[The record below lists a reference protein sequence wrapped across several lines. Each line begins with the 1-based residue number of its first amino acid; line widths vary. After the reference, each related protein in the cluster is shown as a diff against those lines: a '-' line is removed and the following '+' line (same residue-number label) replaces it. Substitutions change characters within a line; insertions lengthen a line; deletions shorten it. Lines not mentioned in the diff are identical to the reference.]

1 MNLVNFNDTGI
12 AEKLLNEIHACAGLL
27 GPVKIMEVCGT
38 HTMEIGRLGLR
49 SLLPENIEL
58 VSGPGCPVCV
68 TPGAYIDAAVE
79 LALGKR
85 MHIITYGDM
94 VRVPGNEASLE
105 EAKTKGAEIHIVTS
119 PLQAIYLARENPEDA
134 FVFLAVGF
142 ETTAPA
148 TAKALIE
155 ACETNMHNLTFF
167 LSHRVVPPALAALI
181 DGKDLDISGFMLPGH
196 VSAIIGEAPYQFL
209 ADRGIPSVITG
220 FESIDILM
228 GVLDLCVMIREGS
241 PKVVNAYSRVVR
253 KEGNPLAVA
262 AYEKAFEPGNAVWR
276 GIGMILHSGLDIRKA
291 YEHFDAAK
299 KYGIILDSLEMARQP
314 SQCCCGAVLKG
325 KIKPNACPSFGSS
338 CTPRSPL
345 GPCMVSSEGSCAA
358 YFKYEMTA

>member
-1 MNLVNFNDTGI
+1 MNLVNFNDKNI
-12 AEKLLNEIHACAGLL
+12 ADKLLKEIHGCAGRLDA
-27 GPVKIMEVCGT
+27 VKIMEVCGT

-79 LALGKR
+79 LALGKQI
-85 MHIITYGDM
+85 HIITYGDM
-94 VRVPGNEASLE
+94 VRVPGNRASLE
-105 EAKTKGAEIHIVTS
+105 EAKVRGAKIHIVTS
-119 PLQAIYLARENPEDA
+119 PFQALNLARQNPDYE

-148 TAKALIE
+148 TAKALLE
-155 ACETNMHNLTFF
+155 ADETGIGNLTFF
-167 LSHRVVPPALAALI
+167 LSHRMVPPALAALI

-209 ADRGIPSVITG
+209 ADQGIPSAITG
-220 FESIDILM
+220 FEPIDILM
-228 GVLDLCVMIREGS
+228 GILDLCIMVRDGT
-241 PKVVNAYSRVVR
+241 PKVVNAYSRIVR

-262 AYEKAFEPGNAVWR
+262 AYEKTFEPGDAVWR
-276 GIGMILHSGLDIRKA
+276 GIGTIPRSGLDIRDK
-291 YEHFDAAK
+291 YKNFDAAG
-299 KYGIILDSLEMARQP
+299 KYGLSVDSPEMARQP
-314 SQCCCGAVLKG
+314 DKCRCGAVMKG
-325 KIKPNACPSFGSS
+325 KIRPNACPLFAVA
-338 CTPRSPL
+338 CTPRSPF

-358 YFKYEMTA
+358 YYKYEMTV

>member
-1 MNLVNFNDTGI
+1 MNLVNFNDKTI
-12 AEKLLNEIHACAGLL
+12 AENLLREIHACADHL
-27 GPVKIMEVCGT
+27 GTVKFMEVCGT

-85 MHIITYGDM
+85 IHIITYGDM
-94 VRVPGNEASLE
+94 VRVPGNKASLE
-105 EAKTKGAEIHIVTS
+105 EAKAAGGKIHVVTS
-119 PLQAIYLARENPEDA
+119 PLQALNLALQNPDDE

-148 TAKALIE
+148 TAKALLG
-155 ACETNMHNLTFF
+155 AYETGMGNLTFF

-209 ADRGIPSVITG
+209 ADQGIPSAITG
-220 FESIDILM
+220 FEPLDILM
-228 GVLDLCVMIREGS
+228 GILDLCVMVRDGS
-241 PKVVNAYSRVVR
+241 AKVVNAYSRIVR

-262 AYEKAFEPGNAVWR
+262 VYEKAFEPGNAVWR
-276 GIGMILHSGLDIRKA
+276 GIGMIPYSGLDIRKE
-291 YEHFDAAK
+291 YGRFDAAE
-299 KYGIILDSLEMARQP
+299 KYGITMDAPEMARQP
-314 SQCCCGAVLKG
+314 AECRCGAVMKG
-325 KIKPNACPSFGSS
+325 KIRPNACPLFGGA
-338 CTPRSPL
+338 CTPRSPF
-345 GPCMVSSEGSCAA
+345 GPCMVSSEGACAA
-358 YFKYEMTA
+358 YFKYEMAV